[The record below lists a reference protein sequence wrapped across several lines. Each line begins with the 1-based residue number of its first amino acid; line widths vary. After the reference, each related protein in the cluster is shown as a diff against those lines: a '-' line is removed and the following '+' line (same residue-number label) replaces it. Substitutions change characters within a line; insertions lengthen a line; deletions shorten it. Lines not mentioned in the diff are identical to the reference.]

1 MVLTIRVRSAACI
14 ALVAIGSLA
23 LVACEAPTPSSGPD
37 SAQTPV
43 DPPSTSASEA
53 RPAGSA
59 TGSATL
65 TWKAPTRKKNGAE
78 LKNLAGFRIYYGQD
92 PAALT
97 VHLDVPGAQARTTTI
112 GNLAKGTWYFAVAAY
127 TTDGLESPMTSI
139 VSKTVE

>member
-1 MVLTIRVRSAACI
+1 MRVRSAACI

-23 LVACEAPTPSSGPD
+23 LVGCEAPTPSSGPD
-37 SAQTPV
+37 SAQTAV
-43 DPPSTSASEA
+43 DPPSTQASEA
-53 RPAGSA
+53 TSAA

-97 VHLDVPGAQARTTTI
+97 AHLDVPGPQTRTTTI
-112 GNLAKGTWYFAVAAY
+112 GHLAKGTWYFAVAAY